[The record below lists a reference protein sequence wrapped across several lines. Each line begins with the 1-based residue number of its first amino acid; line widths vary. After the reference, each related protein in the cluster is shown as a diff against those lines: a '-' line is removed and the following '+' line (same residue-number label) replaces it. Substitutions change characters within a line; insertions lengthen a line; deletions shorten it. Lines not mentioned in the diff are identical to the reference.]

1 MCADPYRPE
10 FLGSPEVG
18 KMNLNFEVDAGL
30 RIEATALG
38 DPSDDLVILLH
49 GGGQT
54 RHAWG
59 ATTKKLSN
67 SGFYTVAIDLRG
79 HGDSDWSPNGDYA
92 IENFRDDLISII
104 KQVDRPASLVGAS
117 LGGMISLSLAGDE
130 NLCKH
135 CNALIMVDIGINP
148 NEDGSNEIL
157 NFMRSGCSGFGSMEE
172 ASNAISEYLPYR
184 QKPRDFAGLKK
195 NLRLK
200 HDGKYYWHWDPQFID
215 AISKDKIAY
224 RKKLKSY
231 ANFVRVP
238 TLLIK
243 GALSNVL
250 TQNEVDDFL
259 ITIPHTEFVEI
270 DKAAHMIAGDRNDI
284 FANAVVR
291 FLVNLNRTR

>member
-1 MCADPYRPE
+1 
-10 FLGSPEVG
+10 
-18 KMNLNFEVDAGL
+18 MNLNFKVGAGL
-30 RIEATALG
+30 QIEATASG

-59 ATTKKLSN
+59 TTTKKLSET
-67 SGFYTVAIDLRG
+67 GFYALAIDLRG

-104 KQVDRPASLVGAS
+104 KQVGKPASLVGAS
-117 LGGMISLSLAGDE
+117 LGGMISLSTAGDQ
-130 NLCKH
+130 NLCEY

-157 NFMRSGCSGFGSMEE
+157 NFMRSGSNGFGSIEE
-172 ASNAISEYLPYR
+172 VSSAISKYLPHR
-184 QKPRDFAGLKK
+184 QKPKDYSGLKK
-195 NLRLK
+195 NLRLN
-200 HDGKYYWHWDPQFID
+200 HDGKYYWHWDPKFVD

-224 RKKLKSY
+224 RKRLKNY
-231 ANFVRVP
+231 ASFVRVP

-250 TQNEVDDFL
+250 TQQEVDDFL
-259 ITIPHTEFVEI
+259 KIMPHTEFVEI

-284 FANAVVR
+284 FANSVIS
-291 FLVNLNRTR
+291 FLTNLS